1 MLIQNSKN
9 GNSLHGIVG
18 HRGASARAPE
28 NTMAA
33 FKQAHADGADAIEL
47 DVLTTKDGK
56 FLVMHDDTV
65 DRTTNGTGL
74 VADLTLEEAQ
84 KLDAGSWFDPKF
96 VGERPPE
103 LGEVL
108 DWAKDKIHVVVEVKR
123 ETAAKSS
130 GAELVEIIRDKGVS
144 DQVTVMS
151 FNKGFVERVEA
162 QAPDLDT
169 GVLIAATS
177 THIKSGVGA
186 AIGGI
191 TAGLVGGLASQGNP
205 VLTAAAGLAGLVV
218 GGLSGRAIGVQKA
231 KKLTSTTT
239 ADSVMPNWAMAT
251 KGVVSTAHSK
261 EKNVV
266 PYTVDKPLVAAYVR
280 ANGVDGLITNKP
292 HQFVKK

>member
-1 MLIQNSKN
+1 MLIQSSKN

-18 HRGASARAPE
+18 HRGAAARAPE

-33 FKQAHADGADAIEL
+33 FQQAHADGADAIEL
-47 DVLTTKDGK
+47 DVLKTKDGK
-56 FLVMHDDTV
+56 FLVMHDDKV

-96 VGERPPE
+96 AGERPPE

-108 DWAKDKIHVVVEVKR
+108 DWAKDRIHVVVEVKR
-123 ETAAKSS
+123 ETAAQSS

-169 GVLIAATS
+169 GVLIGAAS
-177 THIKSGVGA
+177 THVKTGVGA
-186 AIGGI
+186 AVGGI
-191 TAGLVGGLASQGNP
+191 TAGLVGGLASCGNP
-205 VLTAAAGLAGLVV
+205 VVTVAAGLAGLVI
-218 GGLSGRAIGVQKA
+218 GGLSGRAVGLQKA
-231 KKLTSTTT
+231 KRLAATTT
-239 ADSVMPNWAMAT
+239 ADSVMPNWAVASR
-251 KGVVSTAHSK
+251 GVVSTAHRMD
-261 EKNVV
+261 KNVV

-292 HQFVKK
+292 HQFVAK